1 VMFAIKL
8 FLGGLL
14 KRLINAA
21 TAAFAWAT
29 ASTARMLAVALC
41 ASLLANLWL
50 YRGKQAEHAGWVR
63 EIAERIADRKAYEAA
78 QIDAQAAQDK
88 QDAANFASQQAAN
101 DEQRKD
107 HAKLEAA
114 RGDAVAR
121 FIAPRRVR
129 GPEAVDRA
137 AGGPGVAALPDNHGP
152 PVDGQTGGD
161 FVAVKPE
168 DIDAWSQ
175 VELQNAD
182 RGAYL
187 RGLIAQGLAVPE
199 SAVVWPEP
207 DMGK

>member
-1 VMFAIKL
+1 MFNGLAIKL

-21 TAAFAWAT
+21 TALLGIVGRYPWQAACIALLCLSAW
-29 ASTARMLAVALC
+29 
-41 ASLLANLWL
+41 LWH
-50 YRGKQAEHAGWVR
+50 GKGVEHR
-63 EIAERIADRKAYEAA
+63 RYLAERGGRAADRHAFEQA
-78 QIDAQAAQDK
+78 QIEAQAKQDK

-129 GPEAVDRA
+129 GPEASSGSPSGA
-137 AGGPGVAALPDNHGP
+137 GVAAVPDSPGS
-152 PVDGQTGGD
+152 PVDGQPTSD
-161 FVAVKPE
+161 LVAVKPE
-168 DIDAWSQ
+168 DIDAWSK

-187 RGLIAQGLAVPE
+187 RGLIEQGLAVPE

-207 DMGK
+207 DMGGE